1 MNTKL
6 IIGIIIFVV
15 GIFYAAVPHDIHVS
29 SAVGFGLEH
38 TTHVLLGLILLV
50 IGIILIWK
58 R

>member
-1 MNTKL
+1 VNTKL
-6 IIGIIIFVV
+6 IIGIIIFII
-15 GIFYAAVPHDIHVS
+15 GIFYAAVPHGIHVS
-29 SAVGFGLEH
+29 SGMDFGLEH